1 VARDMAVLPSQKRQS
16 PNIQV
21 LAPLARLREE
31 MDQWL
36 GDLPQLM
43 QHLQTGKFRLPL
55 AAPAVDMKETE
66 TGYQLTAEVPGI
78 DAKDVDV
85 SVVDGM
91 IRIAGEKKE
100 ERQEKDRDYTY
111 SERSYGTFERQIAA
125 PPDADLQKIK
135 AKVKKGVLE
144 ITLPKDKSVEDRK
157 RQIPVEAE

>member
-1 VARDMAVLPSQKRQS
+1 MARDMAVLPSQKRQT

-43 QHLQTGKFRLPL
+43 QHLQSGKFRLPL

-78 DAKDVDV
+78 DAKDVEV

-100 ERQEKDRDYTY
+100 ELTCSPE
-111 SERSYGTFERQIAA
+111 
-125 PPDADLQKIK
+125 
-135 AKVKKGVLE
+135 
-144 ITLPKDKSVEDRK
+144 TLPV
-157 RQIPVEAE
+157 

>member
-1 VARDMAVLPSQKRQS
+1 MAVLPSQKRQT

-78 DAKDVDV
+78 DAKDVEV

-144 ITLPKDKSVEDRK
+144 ITLPKDKSAEDRK

>member
-1 VARDMAVLPSQKRQS
+1 MARDIAVLPSQKRQT

-78 DAKDVDV
+78 DAKDVEV

-144 ITLPKDKSVEDRK
+144 ITLPKDKSAEDRK

>member
-1 VARDMAVLPSQKRQS
+1 MAVLPSQKRQS

-144 ITLPKDKSVEDRK
+144 ITLPKDKSAEDRK

>member
-1 VARDMAVLPSQKRQS
+1 MARDMAVLPSQKRQS

-144 ITLPKDKSVEDRK
+144 ITLPKDKSAEDRK

>member
-1 VARDMAVLPSQKRQS
+1 VARDIAVLPSQKRQT

-78 DAKDVDV
+78 DAKDVEV

-144 ITLPKDKSVEDRK
+144 ITLPKDKSAEDRK

>member
-1 VARDMAVLPSQKRQS
+1 MARDMAVLPSQKRQT

-78 DAKDVDV
+78 DAKDVEV

-100 ERQEKDRDYTY
+100 ERQEKDREYTY

-144 ITLPKDKSVEDRK
+144 ITLPKDKSAEDRK

>member
-1 VARDMAVLPSQKRQS
+1 MARDMAVLPSQKRQT

-78 DAKDVDV
+78 DAKDVEV
-85 SVVDGM
+85 SVVDRM

-100 ERQEKDRDYTY
+100 ERQEKDREYTY

-144 ITLPKDKSVEDRK
+144 ITLPKDKSAEDRK

>member
-1 VARDMAVLPSQKRQS
+1 MARDMAVLPSQKRQT

-78 DAKDVDV
+78 DAKDVEV

-144 ITLPKDKSVEDRK
+144 ITLPKDKSAEDRK

>member
-1 VARDMAVLPSQKRQS
+1 MARDMAVLPSQKRQT

-43 QHLQTGKFRLPL
+43 QHLQSGKFRLPL

-78 DAKDVDV
+78 DAKDVEV

-144 ITLPKDKSVEDRK
+144 ITLPKDKSAEDRK